1 MAGCHHSC
9 WPTGSMFQL
18 YWYQRTAGILP
29 LGTVVQNA
37 QRRVACTTRR
47 HMQSVAVE
55 KATKLNL
62 KASA

>member
-1 MAGCHHSC
+1 
-9 WPTGSMFQL
+9 MFQL